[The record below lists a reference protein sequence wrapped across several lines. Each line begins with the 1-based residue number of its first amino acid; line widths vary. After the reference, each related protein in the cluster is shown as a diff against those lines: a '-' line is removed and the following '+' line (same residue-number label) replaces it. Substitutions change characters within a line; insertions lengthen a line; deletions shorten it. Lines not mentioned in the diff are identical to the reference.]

1 MIRKELLIGVMS
13 VKALLFTRIFT
24 LMVSCSM
31 YLSLVKDDNWFEY
44 LFIALGAAVYA
55 ANHFLLKTE
64 KYDVWFCLIDLTVG
78 FSFGFMFPGNGLFII
93 MLCPVAVAFFLRGFN
108 RKMAWFLLCLC
119 SILFSIVLIRTY
131 LLAGNEYVMDH
142 ITSMTFVVFCG
153 VVGKLIRKLL
163 EAQETA
169 KQQFQELTDSHLAL
183 SAAHQELQ
191 LYAKQVEELTAI
203 HERNRMARDIHDTVG
218 HKMTALLVQL
228 QLLREWQ
235 KRDSRKAD
243 ETVGV
248 CETLAREALGDI
260 RLSVRTLQTE
270 NGPSFIESL
279 KQLTED
285 FYKNAGVTSEL
296 TVSGDPALVPLSL
309 HPTVIRTVQEALTN
323 AKRHGGATACSI
335 QLTCSPETVSLLI
348 KDDGKGN
355 PEAALGFGLLNMK
368 KRAAE
373 HAGMIRFES
382 ERDQGF
388 TVIAEFSLANKKWSF
403 GPAQQK
409 ESLS

>member
-1 MIRKELLIGVMS
+1 
-13 VKALLFTRIFT
+13 VKALFFTRMFT
-24 LMVSCSM
+24 LMVSCLM
-31 YLSLVKDDNWFEY
+31 YLSIVKEDNWFGY
-44 LFIALGAAVYA
+44 VFIAAGAAMYA
-55 ANHFLLKTE
+55 ANHVLLTKETNAI
-64 KYDVWFCLIDLTVG
+64 WFCLIDIAIG
-78 FSFGFMFPGNGLFII
+78 FSFGFIFPGTGLFII
-93 MLCPVAVAFFLRGFN
+93 MLCPVAVAFFLRGFPK
-108 RKMAWFLLCLC
+108 RTAWSVLCLS
-119 SILFSIVLIRTY
+119 SILFLTVLIRTY
-131 LLAGNEYVMDH
+131 AMFGNEFVIDH
-142 ITSMTFVVFCG
+142 LTSMTFVVFCG

-163 EAQETA
+163 DAQDTA
-169 KQQFQELTDSHLAL
+169 KQQFQELTESHLAL
-183 SAAHQELQ
+183 SAAHQELH

-203 HERNRMARDIHDTVG
+203 YERNRMAREIHDTVG

-235 KRDSRKAD
+235 KRDSQKAD

-248 CETLAREALGDI
+248 CETLAREALDDV

-270 NGPSFIESL
+270 NDPSLIESL

-285 FYKNAGVTSEL
+285 FCKNAGVTTEFA
-296 TVSGDPALVPLSL
+296 VSGDPAIIPLSL
-309 HPTVIRTVQEALTN
+309 HPTLIRTVQEALTN
-323 AKRHGGATACSI
+323 AKRHGGAAACSI
-335 QLTCSPETVSLLI
+335 QLACTTDSISLVI

-373 HAGMIRFES
+373 HGGMIRFES

-388 TVIAEFSLANKKWSF
+388 TVNAEFSLANKKWSF
-403 GPAQQK
+403 GPVQQK

>member
-1 MIRKELLIGVMS
+1 M
-13 VKALLFTRIFT
+13 KALIFTRIFT
-24 LMVSCSM
+24 LMVSCSV
-31 YLSLVKDDNWFEY
+31 YFFLVEDDRWYEY
-44 LFIALGAAVYA
+44 LFIAAGAGVFL
-55 ANHFLLKTE
+55 ANHLILRVE
-64 KYDVWFCLIDLTVG
+64 KYGILFCLIDIAVG
-78 FSFGFMFPGNGLFII
+78 FSFGFMFPGTGLYIT
-93 MLCPVAVAFFLRGFN
+93 LLSPVAVTFFLKGFD
-108 RKMAWFLLCLC
+108 RKTVWFVLCFCFMMWL
-119 SILFSIVLIRTY
+119 IVLIRTY
-131 LLAGNEYVMDH
+131 RMFGDEYVMDH
-142 ITSMTFVVFCG
+142 CISMTFVVFCG
-153 VVGKLIRKLL
+153 VVGKLIRKLMDA
-163 EAQETA
+163 EETA
-169 KQQFQELTDSHLAL
+169 KQQYQELTESHLAL
-183 SAAHQELQ
+183 SAAHQELH

-235 KRDSRKAD
+235 KRDGQKAE

-248 CETLAREALGDI
+248 CETLAREALDDV

-270 NGPSFIESL
+270 NSPSLIESL

-285 FYKNAGVTSEL
+285 FYKNAGVAAEFA
-296 TVSGDPALVPLSL
+296 VSGDPALVPLSL

-355 PEAALGFGLLNMK
+355 SEAALGFGLLNMK

-373 HAGMIRFES
+373 HGGMIRFES

>member
-1 MIRKELLIGVMS
+1 
-13 VKALLFTRIFT
+13 
-24 LMVSCSM
+24 M
-31 YLSLVKDDNWFEY
+31 YLSIVKEDDWVGY
-44 LFIALGAAVYA
+44 VFIAAGAAMYA
-55 ANHFLLKTE
+55 ANHVLLTKETNAI
-64 KYDVWFCLIDLTVG
+64 WFCLIDIAIG
-78 FSFGFMFPGNGLFII
+78 FSFGFIFPGTGLFII
-93 MLCPVAVAFFLRGFN
+93 MLCPVAVAFFLRGFPK
-108 RKMAWFLLCLC
+108 RTAWSVLCLS
-119 SILFSIVLIRTY
+119 SILFLTVLIRTY
-131 LLAGNEYVMDH
+131 AMFGNEFVIDH
-142 ITSMTFVVFCG
+142 LTSMTFVVFCG

-163 EAQETA
+163 DAQDTA
-169 KQQFQELTDSHLAL
+169 KQQFQELTESHLAL
-183 SAAHQELQ
+183 SAAHQELH

-203 HERNRMARDIHDTVG
+203 YERNRMAREIHDTVG

-235 KRDSRKAD
+235 KRDSQKAD

-248 CETLAREALGDI
+248 CETLAREALDDV

-270 NGPSFIESL
+270 NDPSLIESL

-285 FYKNAGVTSEL
+285 FCKNAGVTTEFA
-296 TVSGDPALVPLSL
+296 VSGDPAIIPLSL
-309 HPTVIRTVQEALTN
+309 HPTLIRTAQEALTN

-335 QLTCSPETVSLLI
+335 QLACTTDSISLVI

-373 HAGMIRFES
+373 HGGTIRFES

>member
-1 MIRKELLIGVMS
+1 
-13 VKALLFTRIFT
+13 
-24 LMVSCSM
+24 M
-31 YLSLVKDDNWFEY
+31 YLSIVKENNWFEY
-44 LFIALGAAVYA
+44 AWIAAGAAVYA
-55 ANHFLLKTE
+55 ANHVLLTKETNAF
-64 KYDVWFCLIDLTVG
+64 WFCLIDIAVG
-78 FSFGFMFPGNGLFII
+78 FSFGFIFPGTGLFII
-93 MLCPVAVAFFLRGFN
+93 MLCPVAVAFFLRGFQK
-108 RKMAWFLLCLC
+108 RTAWFVLCLC
-119 SILFSIVLIRTY
+119 LILFLIVLIRTY
-131 LLAGNEYVMDH
+131 MMFGNEFVIDH
-142 ITSMTFVVFCG
+142 LTSMTFVVFCG
-153 VVGKLIRKLL
+153 VVGKLVRKLL
-163 EAQETA
+163 EAQDIA
-169 KQQFQELTDSHLAL
+169 NQQFQELTESHLAL
-183 SAAHQELQ
+183 SAAHEELH

-235 KRDSRKAD
+235 KRDSQKAE
-243 ETVGV
+243 ETVGI
-248 CETLAREALGDI
+248 CETLAREALDDV

-270 NGPSFIESL
+270 NDPSVIESL

-285 FYKNAGVTSEL
+285 FYKNAGVTTEF
-296 TVSGDPALVPLSL
+296 TVSGDPALIPLSL
-309 HPTVIRTVQEALTN
+309 HPTLVRTVQEALTN
-323 AKRHGGATACSI
+323 AKRHGGATACSVRLACTTDGI
-335 QLTCSPETVSLLI
+335 SLVI

-373 HAGMIRFES
+373 HGGMIRFES
-382 ERDQGF
+382 ERNQGF

>member
-1 MIRKELLIGVMS
+1 
-13 VKALLFTRIFT
+13 
-24 LMVSCSM
+24 M
-31 YLSLVKDDNWFEY
+31 YLSIVKEDDWVGY
-44 LFIALGAAVYA
+44 VFIAAGAAMYA
-55 ANHFLLKTE
+55 ANHVLLTKETNAI
-64 KYDVWFCLIDLTVG
+64 WFCLIDIAIG
-78 FSFGFMFPGNGLFII
+78 FSFGFIFPGTGLFII
-93 MLCPVAVAFFLRGFN
+93 MLCPVAVAFFLRGFPK
-108 RKMAWFLLCLC
+108 RTAWSVLCLS
-119 SILFSIVLIRTY
+119 SILFLTVLIRTY
-131 LLAGNEYVMDH
+131 AMFGNEFVIDH
-142 ITSMTFVVFCG
+142 LTSMTFVVFCG

-163 EAQETA
+163 DAQDTA
-169 KQQFQELTDSHLAL
+169 KQQFQELTESHLAL
-183 SAAHQELQ
+183 SAAHQELH

-203 HERNRMARDIHDTVG
+203 YERNRMAREIHDTVG

-235 KRDSRKAD
+235 KRDSQKAD

-248 CETLAREALGDI
+248 CETLAREALDDV

-270 NGPSFIESL
+270 NDPSLIESL

-285 FYKNAGVTSEL
+285 FCKNAGVTTEFA
-296 TVSGDPALVPLSL
+296 VSGDPAIIPLSL
-309 HPTVIRTVQEALTN
+309 HPTLIRTVQEALTN

-335 QLTCSPETVSLLI
+335 QLACTTDSISLVI

-373 HAGMIRFES
+373 HGGTIRFES
-382 ERDQGF
+382 EQDQGF

>member
-1 MIRKELLIGVMS
+1 M
-13 VKALLFTRIFT
+13 KALFFTRMFT
-24 LMVSCSM
+24 LMVSCLM
-31 YLSLVKDDNWFEY
+31 YLSIVKENNWFEY
-44 LFIALGAAVYA
+44 AFIAIGAAVYA
-55 ANHFLLKTE
+55 ANHFLQKPETNA
-64 KYDVWFCLIDLTVG
+64 VWFCLIDIAVG
-78 FSFGFMFPGNGLFII
+78 FSFGFIFPGTGLFII
-93 MLCPVAVAFFLRGFN
+93 MLCPVAVAFFLCGFHK
-108 RKMAWFLLCLC
+108 RIAWSVLCLC
-119 SILFSIVLIRTY
+119 SILFLIVLIRTY
-131 LLAGNEYVMDH
+131 LMFGNESVIDH
-142 ITSMTFVVFCG
+142 LSSMTFVVFCG

-163 EAQETA
+163 DAQETA
-169 KQQFQELTDSHLAL
+169 KQQFQELTESHLAL
-183 SAAHQELQ
+183 SAAHQELH

-203 HERNRMARDIHDTVG
+203 YERNRMAREIHDIVG

-235 KRDSRKAD
+235 KRDGHKAE
-243 ETVGV
+243 ETVSV
-248 CETLAREALGDI
+248 CETLAREALDDV

-270 NGPSFIESL
+270 NAPSVIDSL

-285 FYKNAGVTSEL
+285 FYKNVGVTTEFA
-296 TVSGDPALVPLSL
+296 VSGDPAMIPLSL
-309 HPTVIRTVQEALTN
+309 HPTLVRTVQEALTN

-335 QLTCSPETVSLLI
+335 QLACTTDNISLVI

-373 HAGMIRFES
+373 HGGMIRFES

-409 ESLS
+409 ENLS

>member
-1 MIRKELLIGVMS
+1 M
-13 VKALLFTRIFT
+13 KALFFTRMFT
-24 LMVSCSM
+24 LMVSCLM
-31 YLSLVKDDNWFEY
+31 YLSIVKENNWFEY
-44 LFIALGAAVYA
+44 AFIAAGAAVYA
-55 ANHFLLKTE
+55 ANHFLQKPETNA
-64 KYDVWFCLIDLTVG
+64 VWFCLIDIAVG
-78 FSFGFMFPGNGLFII
+78 FSFGFIFPGTGLFII
-93 MLCPVAVAFFLRGFN
+93 MLCPVAVAFFLCGFHK
-108 RKMAWFLLCLC
+108 RIAWSVLCLC
-119 SILFSIVLIRTY
+119 SILFLIVLIRTY
-131 LLAGNEYVMDH
+131 LMFGNESVIDH
-142 ITSMTFVVFCG
+142 LSSMTFVVFCG

-163 EAQETA
+163 DAQDTA
-169 KQQFQELTDSHLAL
+169 KQQYQELTESHLAL
-183 SAAHQELQ
+183 SAAHQELH

-203 HERNRMARDIHDTVG
+203 YERNRMAREIHDTVG

-235 KRDSRKAD
+235 KRDGQKAE

-248 CETLAREALGDI
+248 CETLAREALDDV

-270 NGPSFIESL
+270 NAPSVIDSL

-285 FYKNAGVTSEL
+285 FYKNAGVTTEFE
-296 TVSGDPALVPLSL
+296 VSGDPATIPLSL
-309 HPTVIRTVQEALTN
+309 HPTLVRTVQEALTN

-335 QLTCSPETVSLLI
+335 QLACTTDSISLVI

-355 PEAALGFGLLNMK
+355 PEAVLGFGLLNMK
-368 KRAAE
+368 KRTAE
-373 HAGMIRFES
+373 HGGMIRFES

>member
-1 MIRKELLIGVMS
+1 M
-13 VKALLFTRIFT
+13 KALFFTRMFT
-24 LMVSCSM
+24 LMVSCLM
-31 YLSLVKDDNWFEY
+31 YLSIVKEDDWVGY
-44 LFIALGAAVYA
+44 VFIAAGAAMYA
-55 ANHFLLKTE
+55 ANHVLLTKETNAI
-64 KYDVWFCLIDLTVG
+64 WFCLIDIAIG
-78 FSFGFMFPGNGLFII
+78 FSFGFIFPGTGLFII
-93 MLCPVAVAFFLRGFN
+93 MLCPVAVAFFLRGFPK
-108 RKMAWFLLCLC
+108 RTAWSVLCLS
-119 SILFSIVLIRTY
+119 SILFLTVLIRTY
-131 LLAGNEYVMDH
+131 AMFGNEFVIDH
-142 ITSMTFVVFCG
+142 LTSMTFVVFCG

-163 EAQETA
+163 DAQDTA
-169 KQQFQELTDSHLAL
+169 KQQFQELTESHLAL
-183 SAAHQELQ
+183 SAAHQELH

-203 HERNRMARDIHDTVG
+203 YERNRMAREIHDTVG

-235 KRDSRKAD
+235 KRDSQKAD

-248 CETLAREALGDI
+248 CETLAREALDDV

-270 NGPSFIESL
+270 NDPSLIESL

-285 FYKNAGVTSEL
+285 FCKNAGVTTEFA
-296 TVSGDPALVPLSL
+296 VSGDPAIIPLSL
-309 HPTVIRTVQEALTN
+309 HPTLIRTVQEALTN

-335 QLTCSPETVSLLI
+335 QLACTTDSISLVI

-373 HAGMIRFES
+373 HGGMIRFES

-403 GPAQQK
+403 RPVQQK

>member
-1 MIRKELLIGVMS
+1 M
-13 VKALLFTRIFT
+13 KALFFTRMFT
-24 LMVSCSM
+24 LMVSCLM
-31 YLSLVKDDNWFEY
+31 YLSIVKEDDWVGY
-44 LFIALGAAVYA
+44 VFIAAGAAMYA
-55 ANHFLLKTE
+55 ANHVLLTKETNAI
-64 KYDVWFCLIDLTVG
+64 WFCLIDIAIG
-78 FSFGFMFPGNGLFII
+78 FSFGFIFPGTGLFII
-93 MLCPVAVAFFLRGFN
+93 MLCPVAVAFFLRGFPK
-108 RKMAWFLLCLC
+108 RTAWSVLCLS
-119 SILFSIVLIRTY
+119 SILFLTVLIRTY
-131 LLAGNEYVMDH
+131 AMFGNEFVIDH
-142 ITSMTFVVFCG
+142 LTSMTFVVFCG

-163 EAQETA
+163 DAQDTA
-169 KQQFQELTDSHLAL
+169 KQQFQELTESHLAL
-183 SAAHQELQ
+183 SAAHQELH

-203 HERNRMARDIHDTVG
+203 YERNRMAREIHDTVG

-235 KRDSRKAD
+235 KRDSQKAD

-248 CETLAREALGDI
+248 CETLAREALDDV

-270 NGPSFIESL
+270 NDPSLIESL

-285 FYKNAGVTSEL
+285 FCKNAGVTTEFA
-296 TVSGDPALVPLSL
+296 VSGDPAIIPLSL
-309 HPTVIRTVQEALTN
+309 HPTLIRTAQEALTN

-335 QLTCSPETVSLLI
+335 QLACTTDSISLVI

-373 HAGMIRFES
+373 HGGMIRFES

-403 GPAQQK
+403 RPVQQK

>member
-1 MIRKELLIGVMS
+1 M
-13 VKALLFTRIFT
+13 KALFFTRMFT
-24 LMVSCSM
+24 LMVSCLM
-31 YLSLVKDDNWFEY
+31 YLSIVKEDNWFGY
-44 LFIALGAAVYA
+44 VFIAAGAVMYA
-55 ANHFLLKTE
+55 ANHVLLTKETNAF
-64 KYDVWFCLIDLTVG
+64 WFCLIDIAVG
-78 FSFGFMFPGNGLFII
+78 FSFGFIFPGTGLFII
-93 MLCPVAVAFFLRGFN
+93 MLCPVAVAFFLRGFPK
-108 RKMAWFLLCLC
+108 RTAWSVSCLC
-119 SILFSIVLIRTY
+119 SILFLIVLIRTY
-131 LLAGNEYVMDH
+131 AMFGNEFVIDH
-142 ITSMTFVVFCG
+142 LTSMTFVVFCG
-153 VVGKLIRKLL
+153 VVGKLIRKLMD
-163 EAQETA
+163 AQETA
-169 KQQFQELTDSHLAL
+169 KQQYRELTESHLAL
-183 SAAHQELQ
+183 SAAHEELH

-203 HERNRMARDIHDTVG
+203 YERNRMAREIHDTVG

-235 KRDSRKAD
+235 KRDSQKAD

-248 CETLAREALGDI
+248 CETLAREALDDV

-270 NGPSFIESL
+270 NDPSLIESL

-285 FYKNAGVTSEL
+285 FYKNAGVTTEFA
-296 TVSGDPALVPLSL
+296 VSGDPAIIPLSL
-309 HPTVIRTVQEALTN
+309 HPTLIRTVQEALTN

-335 QLTCSPETVSLLI
+335 QLACTTDSISLVI

-373 HAGMIRFES
+373 HGGTIRFES

-409 ESLS
+409 ENLS

>member
-1 MIRKELLIGVMS
+1 MS
-13 VKALLFTRIFT
+13 VKALFFTRMFT
-24 LMVSCSM
+24 LMVSCLM
-31 YLSLVKDDNWFEY
+31 YLSIVKEDDWVGY
-44 LFIALGAAVYA
+44 VFIAAGAAMYA
-55 ANHFLLKTE
+55 ANHVLLTKETNAI
-64 KYDVWFCLIDLTVG
+64 WFCLIDIAIG
-78 FSFGFMFPGNGLFII
+78 FSFGFIFPGTGLFII
-93 MLCPVAVAFFLRGFN
+93 MLCPVAVAFFLRGFPK
-108 RKMAWFLLCLC
+108 RTAWSVLCLS
-119 SILFSIVLIRTY
+119 SILFLTVLIRTY
-131 LLAGNEYVMDH
+131 AMFGNEFVIDH
-142 ITSMTFVVFCG
+142 LTSMTFVVFCG

-163 EAQETA
+163 DAQDTA
-169 KQQFQELTDSHLAL
+169 KQQFQELTESHLAL
-183 SAAHQELQ
+183 SAAHQELH

-203 HERNRMARDIHDTVG
+203 YERNRMAREIHDTVG

-235 KRDSRKAD
+235 KRDSQKAD

-248 CETLAREALGDI
+248 CETLAREALDDV

-270 NGPSFIESL
+270 NDPSLIESL

-285 FYKNAGVTSEL
+285 FCKNAGVTTEFA
-296 TVSGDPALVPLSL
+296 VSGDPAIIPLSL
-309 HPTVIRTVQEALTN
+309 HPTLIRTVQEALTN

-335 QLTCSPETVSLLI
+335 QLACTTDSISLVI

-373 HAGMIRFES
+373 HGGMIRFES

-403 GPAQQK
+403 RPVQQK

>member
-1 MIRKELLIGVMS
+1 
-13 VKALLFTRIFT
+13 
-24 LMVSCSM
+24 M
-31 YLSLVKDDNWFEY
+31 YLSIVKEDNWFGY
-44 LFIALGAAVYA
+44 VFIAAGAVMYA
-55 ANHFLLKTE
+55 ANHVLLTKETNAI
-64 KYDVWFCLIDLTVG
+64 WFCLIDIAIG
-78 FSFGFMFPGNGLFII
+78 FSFGFIFPGTGLFII
-93 MLCPVAVAFFLRGFN
+93 MLCPVAVAFFLRGFSK
-108 RKMAWFLLCLC
+108 RTAWSVLCLC
-119 SILFSIVLIRTY
+119 SILFLIVLIRTY
-131 LLAGNEYVMDH
+131 AMFGNEFVIDH
-142 ITSMTFVVFCG
+142 LTSMTFVVFCG

-163 EAQETA
+163 DAQETA
-169 KQQFQELTDSHLAL
+169 KQQYRELTESHLAL
-183 SAAHQELQ
+183 SAAHEELH

-203 HERNRMARDIHDTVG
+203 HERNRMAREIHDTVG

-235 KRDSRKAD
+235 KRDSQKAD

-248 CETLAREALGDI
+248 CETLAREALGDV

-270 NGPSFIESL
+270 NDPSLIESL

-285 FYKNAGVTSEL
+285 FYKNAGVTTEFA
-296 TVSGDPALVPLSL
+296 VSGDPAIIPLSL
-309 HPTVIRTVQEALTN
+309 HPTLIRTVQEALTN

-335 QLTCSPETVSLLI
+335 QLACTTDSISLVI

-355 PEAALGFGLLNMK
+355 PETALGFGLLNMK

-373 HAGMIRFES
+373 HGGTIRFES

-409 ESLS
+409 ENLS

>member
-1 MIRKELLIGVMS
+1 M
-13 VKALLFTRIFT
+13 KALFFTRMFT
-24 LMVSCSM
+24 LMVSCLM
-31 YLSLVKDDNWFEY
+31 YLSIVKENNWFEY
-44 LFIALGAAVYA
+44 AFIAAGAAVYA
-55 ANHFLLKTE
+55 ANHFLQKPETNA
-64 KYDVWFCLIDLTVG
+64 VWFCLIDIAVG
-78 FSFGFMFPGNGLFII
+78 FSFGFIFPGTGLFII
-93 MLCPVAVAFFLRGFN
+93 MLCPVAVAFFLCGFHK
-108 RKMAWFLLCLC
+108 RIAWSVLCLC
-119 SILFSIVLIRTY
+119 SILFLIVLIRTY
-131 LLAGNEYVMDH
+131 LMFGNESVIDH
-142 ITSMTFVVFCG
+142 LSSMTFVVFCG

-163 EAQETA
+163 DAQETA
-169 KQQFQELTDSHLAL
+169 KQQYQELTESHLAL
-183 SAAHQELQ
+183 SAAHQELH

-203 HERNRMARDIHDTVG
+203 YERNRMAREIHDTVG

-235 KRDSRKAD
+235 KRDGQKAE

-248 CETLAREALGDI
+248 CETLAREALDDV

-270 NGPSFIESL
+270 NAPSVIDSL

-285 FYKNAGVTSEL
+285 FYKNAGVTTEFE
-296 TVSGDPALVPLSL
+296 VSGDPATIPLSL
-309 HPTVIRTVQEALTN
+309 HPTLVRTVQEALTN

-335 QLTCSPETVSLLI
+335 QLACTTDSISLVI

-355 PEAALGFGLLNMK
+355 PEAVLGFGLLNMK
-368 KRAAE
+368 KRTAE
-373 HAGMIRFES
+373 HGGMIRFES

>member
-1 MIRKELLIGVMS
+1 M
-13 VKALLFTRIFT
+13 KALFFTRMFT
-24 LMVSCSM
+24 LMVSCLM
-31 YLSLVKDDNWFEY
+31 YLSIVKEDNWFEY
-44 LFIALGAAVYA
+44 ACIAAGAAVYA
-55 ANHFLLKTE
+55 ANHVLLTKETNAF
-64 KYDVWFCLIDLTVG
+64 WFCLIDIAVG
-78 FSFGFMFPGNGLFII
+78 FSFGFIFPGTGLFII
-93 MLCPVAVAFFLRGFN
+93 MLCPVTVAFFLRGFQ
-108 RKMAWFLLCLC
+108 KKTAWSVLCLC
-119 SILFSIVLIRTY
+119 LILFLIVLIRTY
-131 LLAGNEYVMDH
+131 MMFGTEFVIDH
-142 ITSMTFVVFCG
+142 LTSMTFVVFCG

-163 EAQETA
+163 EAQDTA
-169 KQQFQELTDSHLAL
+169 KQQFQELTESHLAL
-183 SAAHQELQ
+183 SAAHEELH

-203 HERNRMARDIHDTVG
+203 HERNRMAREIHDIVG

-235 KRDSRKAD
+235 KRDSQKAE
-243 ETVGV
+243 ETVGI
-248 CETLAREALGDI
+248 CESLAREALDDV

-270 NGPSFIESL
+270 NDPSVIESL

-285 FYKNAGVTSEL
+285 FYKNAGVTTEF
-296 TVSGDPALVPLSL
+296 TVSGDPAIIPLSL
-309 HPTVIRTVQEALTN
+309 HPTLVRTVQEGLTN

-335 QLTCSPETVSLLI
+335 RLACTTDGISLVI

-373 HAGMIRFES
+373 HGGMIRFES

>member
-1 MIRKELLIGVMS
+1 
-13 VKALLFTRIFT
+13 
-24 LMVSCSM
+24 M
-31 YLSLVKDDNWFEY
+31 YLSIVKEDNWVGY
-44 LFIALGAAVYA
+44 VFIAAGAAMYA
-55 ANHFLLKTE
+55 VNHVLLTKETNAI
-64 KYDVWFCLIDLTVG
+64 WFCLIDIAIG
-78 FSFGFMFPGNGLFII
+78 FSFGFIFPGTGLFII
-93 MLCPVAVAFFLRGFN
+93 MLCPVAVAFFLRGFPK
-108 RKMAWFLLCLC
+108 RTAWSVLCL
-119 SILFSIVLIRTY
+119 SSLLFLTVLIRTY
-131 LLAGNEYVMDH
+131 AMFGNEFVIDH
-142 ITSMTFVVFCG
+142 LTSMTFVVFCG

-163 EAQETA
+163 DAQDTA
-169 KQQFQELTDSHLAL
+169 KQQFQELTESHLAL
-183 SAAHQELQ
+183 SAAHQELH
-191 LYAKQVEELTAI
+191 LYAKQVEELIAI
-203 HERNRMARDIHDTVG
+203 YERNRMAREIHDTVG

-235 KRDSRKAD
+235 KRDSQKAD

-248 CETLAREALGDI
+248 CETLAREALDDV

-270 NGPSFIESL
+270 NDPSLIESL

-285 FYKNAGVTSEL
+285 FCKNAGVTTEFA
-296 TVSGDPALVPLSL
+296 VSGDPAIIPLSL
-309 HPTVIRTVQEALTN
+309 HPTLIRTAQEALTN
-323 AKRHGGATACSI
+323 AKRHGGAAACSI
-335 QLTCSPETVSLLI
+335 QLACTTDSISLVI

-373 HAGMIRFES
+373 HGGTIRFES

-409 ESLS
+409 ENLS

>member
-1 MIRKELLIGVMS
+1 M
-13 VKALLFTRIFT
+13 KALFFTRMFT
-24 LMVSCSM
+24 LMVSCLM
-31 YLSLVKDDNWFEY
+31 YLSIVKEDNWFGY
-44 LFIALGAAVYA
+44 VFIAAGAAMYA
-55 ANHFLLKTE
+55 ANHVLMTKETNAIWL
-64 KYDVWFCLIDLTVG
+64 CLIDIAIG
-78 FSFGFMFPGNGLFII
+78 FSFGFIFPGAGLFII
-93 MLCPVAVAFFLRGFN
+93 MLCPVAVAFFLRGFPK
-108 RKMAWFLLCLC
+108 RTAWSVLCLC
-119 SILFSIVLIRTY
+119 SILFLIVLIRTY
-131 LLAGNEYVMDH
+131 AMFGTEFVIDH
-142 ITSMTFVVFCG
+142 LTSMTFVVFCG

-163 EAQETA
+163 DTQETA
-169 KQQFQELTDSHLAL
+169 KQQFQELTESHLAL
-183 SAAHQELQ
+183 SAAHQELH

-235 KRDSRKAD
+235 KRDSQKAE

-248 CETLAREALGDI
+248 CETLAREALDDV

-270 NGPSFIESL
+270 NEPSLIETL

-285 FYKNAGVTSEL
+285 FYKNAGIT
-296 TVSGDPALVPLSL
+296 TDFAVSGDPAMIPLSL
-309 HPTVIRTVQEALTN
+309 HPTLVRTVQEALTN

-335 QLTCSPETVSLLI
+335 QLACAPDSISLVI

-355 PEAALGFGLLNMK
+355 PNAALGFGLLNMK

-373 HAGMIRFES
+373 HGGMIRFES

-388 TVIAEFSLANKKWSF
+388 TVIAKFSLANKKWSF

>member
-1 MIRKELLIGVMS
+1 MS
-13 VKALLFTRIFT
+13 VKALIFTRIFT
-24 LMVSCSM
+24 LMVSCSV
-31 YLSLVKDDNWFEY
+31 YFFLVKDDRWFEY
-44 LFIALGAAVYA
+44 LFIVGAAGVFL
-55 ANHFLLKTE
+55 ANHLLLRVE
-64 KYDVWFCLIDLTVG
+64 KYGILFCLIDIAVG
-78 FSFGFMFPGNGLFII
+78 FSFGFMFPGTGLYIT
-93 MLCPVAVAFFLRGFN
+93 LLSPVAVTFFLKGFN
-108 RKMAWFLLCLC
+108 RRTVWFVLCFCLMMW
-119 SILFSIVLIRTY
+119 LIVLIRTY
-131 LLAGNEYVMDH
+131 RMFGDEYVMDH
-142 ITSMTFVVFCG
+142 CSSMTFVVFCG

-163 EAQETA
+163 DAEETA
-169 KQQFQELTDSHLAL
+169 KQQFQELTESHKAL
-183 SAAHQELQ
+183 SAAHQELH

-235 KRDSRKAD
+235 KRDRQKAE
-243 ETVGV
+243 ETVGI
-248 CETLAREALGDI
+248 CETLAREALDAV

-270 NGPSFIESL
+270 KDHSLIDSL

-285 FYKNAGVTSEL
+285 FYKNAGVTTEFA
-296 TVSGDPALVPLSL
+296 VSGDPAVIPLSL
-309 HPTVIRTVQEALTN
+309 HPTLVRTVQEALTN

-335 QLTCSPETVSLLI
+335 QLACTTDSIRLVM

-355 PEAALGFGLLNMK
+355 PETALGFGLLNMK

-373 HAGMIRFES
+373 HGGTIRFES
-382 ERDQGF
+382 EPDQGF

>member
-1 MIRKELLIGVMS
+1 M
-13 VKALLFTRIFT
+13 KALFFTRMFT
-24 LMVSCSM
+24 LMVSCLM
-31 YLSLVKDDNWFEY
+31 YLSIVKENNRFEY
-44 LFIALGAAVYA
+44 AFIAIGAAVYA
-55 ANHFLLKTE
+55 ANHFLQKPETNAI
-64 KYDVWFCLIDLTVG
+64 WFCLIDIAVG
-78 FSFGFMFPGNGLFII
+78 FSFGFIFPGTGLFII
-93 MLCPVAVAFFLRGFN
+93 MLCPVAVAFFLCGFHK
-108 RKMAWFLLCLC
+108 RTGWSVLCLC
-119 SILFSIVLIRTY
+119 SILFLIVLIRTY
-131 LLAGNEYVMDH
+131 LMFGNESVIDH
-142 ITSMTFVVFCG
+142 LSSMTFVVFCG

-163 EAQETA
+163 DAQETA
-169 KQQFQELTDSHLAL
+169 KQQYQELTESHLAL
-183 SAAHQELQ
+183 SAAHQELH

-203 HERNRMARDIHDTVG
+203 YERNRMAREIHDTVG

-235 KRDSRKAD
+235 KRDGQKAE

-248 CETLAREALGDI
+248 CETLAREALDDV

-270 NGPSFIESL
+270 NAPSVIDSL

-285 FYKNAGVTSEL
+285 FYKNAGVTTEFA
-296 TVSGDPALVPLSL
+296 VSGDPATIPLSL
-309 HPTVIRTVQEALTN
+309 HPTLVRTVQEALTN

-335 QLTCSPETVSLLI
+335 QLACTTDSISLVI

-355 PEAALGFGLLNMK
+355 PEAILGFGLLNMK
-368 KRAAE
+368 KRTAE
-373 HAGMIRFES
+373 HGGMIRFES

>member
-1 MIRKELLIGVMS
+1 
-13 VKALLFTRIFT
+13 
-24 LMVSCSM
+24 M
-31 YLSLVKDDNWFEY
+31 YLSIVKGDDWVGY
-44 LFIALGAAVYA
+44 VFIAAGAAMYA
-55 ANHFLLKTE
+55 ANHVLLTKETNAI
-64 KYDVWFCLIDLTVG
+64 WFCLIDIAIG
-78 FSFGFMFPGNGLFII
+78 FSFGFIFPGTGLFII
-93 MLCPVAVAFFLRGFN
+93 MLCPVAVAFFLRGFPK
-108 RKMAWFLLCLC
+108 RTAWSVLCLS
-119 SILFSIVLIRTY
+119 SILFLTVLIRTY
-131 LLAGNEYVMDH
+131 AMFGNEFVIDH
-142 ITSMTFVVFCG
+142 LTSMTFVVFCG

-163 EAQETA
+163 DAQDTA
-169 KQQFQELTDSHLAL
+169 KQQFQELTESHLAL
-183 SAAHQELQ
+183 SAAHQELH

-203 HERNRMARDIHDTVG
+203 YERNRMAREIHDTVG

-235 KRDSRKAD
+235 KRDSQKAD

-248 CETLAREALGDI
+248 CETLAREALDDV

-270 NGPSFIESL
+270 NDPSLIESL

-285 FYKNAGVTSEL
+285 FCKNAGVTTEFA
-296 TVSGDPALVPLSL
+296 VSGDPAIIPLSL
-309 HPTVIRTVQEALTN
+309 HPTLIRTVQEALTN

-335 QLTCSPETVSLLI
+335 QLACTTDSISLVI

-373 HAGMIRFES
+373 HGGTIRFES

-388 TVIAEFSLANKKWSF
+388 TVNAEFSLANKKWSF
-403 GPAQQK
+403 RPVQQK

>member
-1 MIRKELLIGVMS
+1 
-13 VKALLFTRIFT
+13 
-24 LMVSCSM
+24 M
-31 YLSLVKDDNWFEY
+31 YLSIVKEDNWFGY
-44 LFIALGAAVYA
+44 VFIAAGASVYA
-55 ANHFLLKTE
+55 ANHVLLTKETSAI
-64 KYDVWFCLIDLTVG
+64 WFCLIDIAVG
-78 FSFGFMFPGNGLFII
+78 FSFGFIFPGTGLFII
-93 MLCPVAVAFFLRGFN
+93 MLCPVAVAFFLRGFSK
-108 RKMAWFLLCLC
+108 RTAWSVLCLC
-119 SILFSIVLIRTY
+119 SILFLIVLIRTY
-131 LLAGNEYVMDH
+131 AMFGNEFVIDH
-142 ITSMTFVVFCG
+142 LTSMTFVVFCG

-163 EAQETA
+163 DAQETA
-169 KQQFQELTDSHLAL
+169 KQQYRELTESHLAL
-183 SAAHQELQ
+183 SAAHEELH

-203 HERNRMARDIHDTVG
+203 HERNRMAREIHDTVG

-235 KRDSRKAD
+235 KRDSQKAD

-248 CETLAREALGDI
+248 CETLAREALDDV

-270 NGPSFIESL
+270 NDPSLIESL

-285 FYKNAGVTSEL
+285 FYKNAGVTTEFA
-296 TVSGDPALVPLSL
+296 VSGDPAIIPLSL
-309 HPTVIRTVQEALTN
+309 HPTLIRTVQEALTN

-335 QLTCSPETVSLLI
+335 QLACTTDSVSLVI

-373 HAGMIRFES
+373 HGGMIRFES

-409 ESLS
+409 ENLS

>member
-1 MIRKELLIGVMS
+1 
-13 VKALLFTRIFT
+13 
-24 LMVSCSM
+24 M
-31 YLSLVKDDNWFEY
+31 YLSIVKEDNWFGY
-44 LFIALGAAVYA
+44 VFIAAGAVLYA
-55 ANHFLLKTE
+55 ANHVLLTKETNAF
-64 KYDVWFCLIDLTVG
+64 WFCLIDIAIG
-78 FSFGFMFPGNGLFII
+78 FSFGFIFPGTGLFII
-93 MLCPVAVAFFLRGFN
+93 MLCPVAVAFFLRGFPK
-108 RKMAWFLLCLC
+108 RTAWSVLCLC
-119 SILFSIVLIRTY
+119 SILFLIVLIRTY
-131 LLAGNEYVMDH
+131 AMFGNEFVIDH
-142 ITSMTFVVFCG
+142 LTSMTFVVFCG

-163 EAQETA
+163 DAQETA
-169 KQQFQELTDSHLAL
+169 KQQYRKLTESHLAL
-183 SAAHQELQ
+183 SAAHEELH

-203 HERNRMARDIHDTVG
+203 HERNRMAREIHDTVG

-235 KRDSRKAD
+235 KRDSQKAD

-248 CETLAREALGDI
+248 CDTLAREALDDV

-270 NGPSFIESL
+270 NDPSLIESL

-285 FYKNAGVTSEL
+285 FYKNAGVTTEFA
-296 TVSGDPALVPLSL
+296 VSGDPAIIPLSL
-309 HPTVIRTVQEALTN
+309 HPTLIRTVQEALTN

-335 QLTCSPETVSLLI
+335 QLACTTDSISLVI

-355 PEAALGFGLLNMK
+355 PETALGFGLLNMK

-373 HAGMIRFES
+373 HGGTIRFES

-409 ESLS
+409 ENLS

>member
-1 MIRKELLIGVMS
+1 M
-13 VKALLFTRIFT
+13 KALFFTRMFT
-24 LMVSCSM
+24 LMVSCLM
-31 YLSLVKDDNWFEY
+31 YLSIVKEDNWFGY
-44 LFIALGAAVYA
+44 VFIAAGAVMYA
-55 ANHFLLKTE
+55 ANHVLLTKETNAF
-64 KYDVWFCLIDLTVG
+64 WFCLIDIAVG
-78 FSFGFMFPGNGLFII
+78 FSFGFIFPGTGLFII
-93 MLCPVAVAFFLRGFN
+93 MLCPVAVAFFLRGFPK
-108 RKMAWFLLCLC
+108 RTAWSVLCLC
-119 SILFSIVLIRTY
+119 SILFLIVLIRTY
-131 LLAGNEYVMDH
+131 AMFGNEFVIDH
-142 ITSMTFVVFCG
+142 LTSMTFVVFCG

-163 EAQETA
+163 DAQETA
-169 KQQFQELTDSHLAL
+169 KQQYRELTESHLAL
-183 SAAHQELQ
+183 SAAHEELH
-191 LYAKQVEELTAI
+191 LYAKQIEELTAI
-203 HERNRMARDIHDTVG
+203 HERNRMAREIHDTVG

-235 KRDSRKAD
+235 KRDSQKAD

-248 CETLAREALGDI
+248 CDTLAREALDDV

-270 NGPSFIESL
+270 NDPSLIESL

-285 FYKNAGVTSEL
+285 FYKNAGVTTEFA
-296 TVSGDPALVPLSL
+296 VSGDPAIIPLSL
-309 HPTVIRTVQEALTN
+309 HPTLIRTVQEALTN

-335 QLTCSPETVSLLI
+335 KLACTTDSVSLVI

-373 HAGMIRFES
+373 HGGMICFES

-409 ESLS
+409 ENLS

>member
-1 MIRKELLIGVMS
+1 M
-13 VKALLFTRIFT
+13 KALFFTRMFT
-24 LMVSCSM
+24 LMVSCLM
-31 YLSLVKDDNWFEY
+31 YLSIVKEDDWVGY
-44 LFIALGAAVYA
+44 VFIAAGAAMYA
-55 ANHFLLKTE
+55 ANHVLLTKETNAI
-64 KYDVWFCLIDLTVG
+64 WFCLIDIAIG
-78 FSFGFMFPGNGLFII
+78 FSFGFIFPGTGLFII
-93 MLCPVAVAFFLRGFN
+93 MLCPVAVAFFLRGFPK
-108 RKMAWFLLCLC
+108 RTAWSVLCLS
-119 SILFSIVLIRTY
+119 SILFLTVLIRTY
-131 LLAGNEYVMDH
+131 AMFGNEFVIDH
-142 ITSMTFVVFCG
+142 LTSMTFVVFCG

-163 EAQETA
+163 DAQDTA
-169 KQQFQELTDSHLAL
+169 KQQFQELTESHLAL
-183 SAAHQELQ
+183 SSAHQELH

-203 HERNRMARDIHDTVG
+203 YERNRMAREIHDTVG

-235 KRDSRKAD
+235 KRDSQKAD
-243 ETVGV
+243 ETIGV
-248 CETLAREALGDI
+248 CETLAREALDDV

-270 NGPSFIESL
+270 NDPSLIESL

-285 FYKNAGVTSEL
+285 FCKNAGVTTEFA
-296 TVSGDPALVPLSL
+296 VSGDPAIIPLSL
-309 HPTVIRTVQEALTN
+309 HPTLIRTAQEALTN

-335 QLTCSPETVSLLI
+335 QLACTTDSISLVI

-373 HAGMIRFES
+373 HGGTIRFES

-409 ESLS
+409 ENLS

>member
-1 MIRKELLIGVMS
+1 M
-13 VKALLFTRIFT
+13 KALFFTRMFT
-24 LMVSCSM
+24 LMVSCLM
-31 YLSLVKDDNWFEY
+31 YLSIVKEDDWVGY
-44 LFIALGAAVYA
+44 VFIAAGAAMYA
-55 ANHFLLKTE
+55 ANHVLLTKETNAI
-64 KYDVWFCLIDLTVG
+64 WFCLIDIAIG
-78 FSFGFMFPGNGLFII
+78 FSFGFIFPGTGLFII
-93 MLCPVAVAFFLRGFN
+93 MLCPVAVAFFLRGFPK
-108 RKMAWFLLCLC
+108 RTAWSVLCLS
-119 SILFSIVLIRTY
+119 SILFLTVLIRTY
-131 LLAGNEYVMDH
+131 AMFGNEFVIDH
-142 ITSMTFVVFCG
+142 LTSMTFVVFCG

-163 EAQETA
+163 DAQDTA
-169 KQQFQELTDSHLAL
+169 KQQFQELTESHLAL
-183 SAAHQELQ
+183 SAAHQELH

-203 HERNRMARDIHDTVG
+203 YERNRMAREIHDTVG

-235 KRDSRKAD
+235 KRDSQKAD

-248 CETLAREALGDI
+248 CETLAREALDDV

-270 NGPSFIESL
+270 NDPSLIESL

-285 FYKNAGVTSEL
+285 FCKNAGVTTEFA
-296 TVSGDPALVPLSL
+296 VSGDPAIIPLSL
-309 HPTVIRTVQEALTN
+309 HPTLIRTAQEALTN

-335 QLTCSPETVSLLI
+335 QLACTTDSISLVI

-373 HAGMIRFES
+373 HGGTIRFES

-409 ESLS
+409 ENLS

>member
-1 MIRKELLIGVMS
+1 M
-13 VKALLFTRIFT
+13 KALFFTRMFT
-24 LMVSCSM
+24 LMVSCLM
-31 YLSLVKDDNWFEY
+31 YLSIVKEDNWFGY
-44 LFIALGAAVYA
+44 VFIAAGAVMYA
-55 ANHFLLKTE
+55 ANHVLLTKETNAI
-64 KYDVWFCLIDLTVG
+64 WFCLIDIAIG
-78 FSFGFMFPGNGLFII
+78 FSFGFIFPGTGLFII
-93 MLCPVAVAFFLRGFN
+93 MLCPVAVAFFLRGFSK
-108 RKMAWFLLCLC
+108 RTAWSVLCLC
-119 SILFSIVLIRTY
+119 SILFLIVLIRTY
-131 LLAGNEYVMDH
+131 AMFGNEFVIDH
-142 ITSMTFVVFCG
+142 LTSMTFVVFCG

-163 EAQETA
+163 DAQETA
-169 KQQFQELTDSHLAL
+169 KQQYRELTESHLAL
-183 SAAHQELQ
+183 SAAHEELH

-203 HERNRMARDIHDTVG
+203 HERNRMAREIHDTVG

-235 KRDSRKAD
+235 KRDSQKAD

-248 CETLAREALGDI
+248 CDTLAREALDDV

-270 NGPSFIESL
+270 NDPSLIESL

-285 FYKNAGVTSEL
+285 FYKNAGVTTEFA
-296 TVSGDPALVPLSL
+296 VSGDPAIIPLSL
-309 HPTVIRTVQEALTN
+309 HPNLIRTVQEALTN

-335 QLTCSPETVSLLI
+335 QLACTTDSVSLVI

-373 HAGMIRFES
+373 HGGTIRFES
-382 ERDQGF
+382 EQDQGF

-409 ESLS
+409 ENLS

>member
-1 MIRKELLIGVMS
+1 
-13 VKALLFTRIFT
+13 
-24 LMVSCSM
+24 M
-31 YLSLVKDDNWFEY
+31 YLSIVKEDDWVGY
-44 LFIALGAAVYA
+44 VFIAAGAAMYA
-55 ANHFLLKTE
+55 ANHVLLTKETNAI
-64 KYDVWFCLIDLTVG
+64 WFCLIDIAIG
-78 FSFGFMFPGNGLFII
+78 FSFGFIFPGTGLFII
-93 MLCPVAVAFFLRGFN
+93 MLCPVAVAFFLRGFPK
-108 RKMAWFLLCLC
+108 RTAWSVLCLS
-119 SILFSIVLIRTY
+119 SILFLTVLIRTY
-131 LLAGNEYVMDH
+131 TMFGNEFVIDH
-142 ITSMTFVVFCG
+142 LTSMTFVVFCG

-163 EAQETA
+163 DAQDTA
-169 KQQFQELTDSHLAL
+169 KQQFQELTESHLAL
-183 SAAHQELQ
+183 SAAHQELH

-203 HERNRMARDIHDTVG
+203 YERNRMAREIHDTVG

-235 KRDSRKAD
+235 KRDSQKAD

-248 CETLAREALGDI
+248 CETLAREALDDV

-270 NGPSFIESL
+270 NDPSLIESL

-285 FYKNAGVTSEL
+285 FCKNAGVTTEFA
-296 TVSGDPALVPLSL
+296 VSGDPAIIPLSL
-309 HPTVIRTVQEALTN
+309 HPTLIRTVQEALTN

-335 QLTCSPETVSLLI
+335 QLACTTDSISLVI

-373 HAGMIRFES
+373 HGGTIRFES

-409 ESLS
+409 ENLS

>member
-1 MIRKELLIGVMS
+1 M
-13 VKALLFTRIFT
+13 KALFFTRMFT
-24 LMVSCSM
+24 LMVSCLM
-31 YLSLVKDDNWFEY
+31 YLSIVKEDNWVGY
-44 LFIALGAAVYA
+44 VFIAAGAAMYA
-55 ANHFLLKTE
+55 ANHVLLTKETNAI
-64 KYDVWFCLIDLTVG
+64 WFCLIDIAIG
-78 FSFGFMFPGNGLFII
+78 FSFGFIFPGTGLFII
-93 MLCPVAVAFFLRGFN
+93 MLCPVAVAFFLRGFPK
-108 RKMAWFLLCLC
+108 RTAWSVLCLS
-119 SILFSIVLIRTY
+119 SILFLTVLIRTY
-131 LLAGNEYVMDH
+131 AMFGNEFVIDH
-142 ITSMTFVVFCG
+142 LTSMTFVVFCG

-163 EAQETA
+163 DAQDTA
-169 KQQFQELTDSHLAL
+169 KQQFQELTESHLAL
-183 SAAHQELQ
+183 SAAHEELH

-203 HERNRMARDIHDTVG
+203 YERNRMAREIHDTVG

-235 KRDSRKAD
+235 KRDSQKAD

-248 CETLAREALGDI
+248 CETLAREALDDV

-270 NGPSFIESL
+270 NDPSLIESL

-285 FYKNAGVTSEL
+285 FCKNAGVTTEFA
-296 TVSGDPALVPLSL
+296 VSGDPAIIPLSL
-309 HPTVIRTVQEALTN
+309 HPPLIRTVQEALTN

-335 QLTCSPETVSLLI
+335 QLACTTDSISLVI

-373 HAGMIRFES
+373 HGGMIRFES

-403 GPAQQK
+403 RPVQQK

>member
-1 MIRKELLIGVMS
+1 M
-13 VKALLFTRIFT
+13 KALFFTRMFT
-24 LMVSCSM
+24 LMVSCLM
-31 YLSLVKDDNWFEY
+31 YLSIVKEDDWVGY
-44 LFIALGAAVYA
+44 VFIAAGAAMYA
-55 ANHFLLKTE
+55 ANHVLLTKETNAI
-64 KYDVWFCLIDLTVG
+64 WFCLIDIAIG
-78 FSFGFMFPGNGLFII
+78 FSFGFIFPGTGLFII
-93 MLCPVAVAFFLRGFN
+93 MLCPVAVAFFLRGFPK
-108 RKMAWFLLCLC
+108 RTAWSVLCLS
-119 SILFSIVLIRTY
+119 SILFLTVLIRTY
-131 LLAGNEYVMDH
+131 AMFGNEFVIDH
-142 ITSMTFVVFCG
+142 LTSMTFVVFCG

-163 EAQETA
+163 DAQDTA
-169 KQQFQELTDSHLAL
+169 KQQFQELTESHLAL
-183 SAAHQELQ
+183 SAAHQELH

-203 HERNRMARDIHDTVG
+203 YERNRMAREIHDTVG

-228 QLLREWQ
+228 ELLREWQ
-235 KRDSRKAD
+235 KRDSQKAD

-248 CETLAREALGDI
+248 CETLAREALDDV

-270 NGPSFIESL
+270 NDPSLIESL

-285 FYKNAGVTSEL
+285 FCKNAGVTTEFA
-296 TVSGDPALVPLSL
+296 VSGDPAIIPLSL
-309 HPTVIRTVQEALTN
+309 HPTLIRTAQEALTN

-335 QLTCSPETVSLLI
+335 QLACTTDSISLVI

-373 HAGMIRFES
+373 HGGTIRFES

-409 ESLS
+409 ENLS